1 MARLFT
7 VGEIIAAT
15 GGRAEGLTG
24 DSDCSLSIDSRE
36 IAPEGLFIAIE
47 GDRFDGH
54 DFVEQALENGA
65 VAALVSQEKDAGLGG
80 RLIVVPD
87 ALQGLVDLARA
98 ARARSQAK
106 IVAVTGS
113 AGKTT
118 TKETNQT
125 KQSRGGET
133 HASI

>member
-1 MARLFT
+1 MARLFS
-7 VGEIIAAT
+7 VGEILAAT

-24 DSDCSLSIDSRE
+24 DGVCSISIDSRDVP
-36 IAPEGLFIAIE
+36 PEALFVAIK

-54 DFVEQALENGA
+54 DFVKSALDNGA
-65 VAALVSQEKDAGLGG
+65 VAALVSEEKAVDLGD

-87 ALQGLVDLARA
+87 ALHGLTDLARA
-98 ARARSQAK
+98 ARERSRAG

-118 TKETNQT
+118 TKEAIRTVL
-125 KQSRGGET
+125 
-133 HASI
+133 

>member
-24 DSDCSLSIDSRE
+24 DSVCSLSIDSRE
-36 IAPEGLFIAIE
+36 IAPEGLFVAIK

-54 DFVEQALENGA
+54 DFVPQALANGA
-65 VAALVSQEKDAGLGG
+65 VAALVSQEKADGLGD

-87 ALQGLVDLARA
+87 ALDALGDLARA
-98 ARARSQAK
+98 GDRKS
-106 IVAVTGS
+106 VV
-113 AGKTT
+113 
-118 TKETNQT
+118 
-125 KQSRGGET
+125 
-133 HASI
+133 